1 MSIELPPLKLPALPS
16 LPCRSMADHER
27 YIIEL
32 REVMR
37 CRERLLEARERI
49 LLARIAELESA
60 DIHSCHDD
68 CQRLACVQARRIA
81 EMEAVLSETVALYGK
96 PGGPWN
102 IPGDPGGWLERARAA
117 IAGSGVK

>member
-49 LLARIAELESA
+49 LMARIAEL
-60 DIHSCHDD
+60 
-68 CQRLACVQARRIA
+68 
-81 EMEAVLSETVALYGK
+81 
-96 PGGPWN
+96 GGTP
-102 IPGDPGGWLERARAA
+102 
-117 IAGSGVK
+117 